1 MKDKIR
7 VYYRLRPLSEKE
19 IVEKSWREFLTTT
32 DEFTVEYP
40 WKDDKL
46 KQYIYDQ
53 VFYVY
58 ATQESVF
65 EDTKASHLLYLLTWL
80 LGQLV
85 AKLIKHVLSSVVVVI
100 FGCYHQNV
108 C

>member
-1 MKDKIR
+1 MKGKIR
-7 VYYRLRPLSEKE
+7 VYCRLRPLSEKE
-19 IVEKSWREFLTTT
+19 IVEKEREVLTAV

-46 KQYIYDQ
+46 KQYIYDR
-53 VFYVY
+53 VFDAD

-65 EDTKASHLLYLLTWL
+65 EDTKASHLSYLLTWL
-80 LGQLV
+80 LGQLL